1 MGQHSAKGCD
11 AAVMIGGHLKI
22 SNAGMEIRKREMRGK
37 ILAFMLQYD
46 DLDVDTAIEVLKE
59 SAEELYCIAS
69 SMRLA
74 ALRPQILERATDFD
88 VLKGGDTPCHS

>member
-1 MGQHSAKGCD
+1 M
-11 AAVMIGGHLKI
+11 
-22 SNAGMEIRKREMRGK
+22 
-37 ILAFMLQYD
+37 
-46 DLDVDTAIEVLKE
+46 LKE

-74 ALRPQILERATDFD
+74 ALRPQILERANEFD

>member
-1 MGQHSAKGCD
+1 M
-11 AAVMIGGHLKI
+11 MIGGRLKI
-22 SNAGMEIRKREMRGK
+22 TSAGMEIRKREMRNK

-59 SAEELYCIAS
+59 SAEDLYCIAS
-69 SMRLA
+69 SMRLT
-74 ALRPQILERATDFD
+74 ALRPQILERANEFD